1 MPEWYL
7 FILALTVMV
16 ARTTFW
22 PPLQYAVI
30 PLVVAII
37 APVLYIVKT
46 AVHEFNGM
54 SWPYRLLAMAL
65 HFTQPIV
72 RLWGRIHHGLTPW
85 RYRGSRDWANPKPEV
100 LRLWSEKWRSSEDWL
115 RTLEQSLASVSAVVT
130 SGGAFDN
137 WDLEIRGGLLGRVR
151 VRLALEEHGAGR
163 QLLRLRA
170 WPVLSL
176 TGLGIA
182 CMFAFLALVA
192 SME

>member
-1 MPEWYL
+1 M
-7 FILALTVMV
+7 
-16 ARTTFW
+16 
-22 PPLQYAVI
+22 
-30 PLVVAII
+30 
-37 APVLYIVKT
+37 
-46 AVHEFNGM
+46 
-54 SWPYRLLAMAL
+54 
-65 HFTQPIV
+65 
-72 RLWGRIHHGLTPW
+72 
-85 RYRGSRDWANPKPEV
+85 
-100 LRLWSEKWRSSEDWL
+100 
-115 RTLEQSLASVSAVVT
+115 SAVVT

-192 SME
+192 SMEQATIASGLLDGLGLLMLVWSLQGCVRGKVAFRRAVQAMKSELLDLEHPVEQPQTHQARAVAATAVR